1 MSHDQDTES
10 DEPTL
15 PDNEVIISKCEITK
29 IEKDVFETFEEMREE
44 EVIDYHDELWRLL
57 KIKLETF
64 CL

>member
-44 EVIDYHDELWRLL
+44 EVIDYHDEL
-57 KIKLETF
+57 
-64 CL
+64 